1 METHVGELYENPV
14 TGERGV
20 VRVPPRQSNGHLL
33 VVDLYLRPGGAVA
46 GEHVHPATPETFP
59 VVRGELAVRHD
70 GRELR
75 AGPGTRSRVP
85 PGVAHDFWNDGE
97 QEARVVV
104 KVQPGERFVQ
114 LIRQLFLL
122 AQDGRTDA
130 RGRPRPLQAAALGW
144 EFADTIRFTTLPPPL
159 QRLLVGVLYPI
170 ARAAGHRAVDPAYLR
185 RELPTVTPE
194 PLPAEIAELIPGLAA
209 RPRWPNTTT
218 LSARR

>member
-33 VVDLYLRPGGAVA
+33 VVDLYVRPGGAVA
-46 GEHVHPATPETFP
+46 GEHVHPAATETFT

-75 AGPGTRSRVP
+75 ARPGTRLRVP
-85 PGVAHDFWNDGE
+85 PGVAHGFWNDGE

-104 KVQPGERFVQ
+104 EVQPGERW
-114 LIRQLFLL
+114 LR
-122 AQDGRTDA
+122 
-130 RGRPRPLQAAALGW
+130 
-144 EFADTIRFTTLPPPL
+144 RFHPPPL
-159 QRLLVGVLYPI
+159 KRLLG
-170 ARAAGHRAVDPAYLR
+170 

-218 LSARR
+218 VAARR